1 MVMLD
6 FDSLLFD
13 RSGCDIGI
21 STSPNTGTRAID
33 RYLSL
38 IEQLRKYIRASIKDM
53 HGLFKDKVSWLTTQR
68 FKPVVPYIC
77 FSFFVLFCFRT

>member
-13 RSGCDIGI
+13 SSGCYIGI

-53 HGLFKDKVSWLTTQR
+53 HGLVKDKVSWLTKQR
-68 FKPVVPYIC
+68 FKPVVPYMC
-77 FSFFVLFCFRT
+77 CCSFCFVLF